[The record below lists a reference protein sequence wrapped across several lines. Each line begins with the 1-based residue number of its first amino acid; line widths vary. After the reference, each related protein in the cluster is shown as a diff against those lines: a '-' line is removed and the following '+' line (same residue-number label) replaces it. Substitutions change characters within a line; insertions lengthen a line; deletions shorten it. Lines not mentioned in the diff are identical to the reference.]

1 MEKKVLCVI
10 AAMIF
15 LLWVLFSGRIT
26 WEITAFGLVIAIAL
40 AWFVQ
45 RFITPEMSP
54 RRQWMVF
61 KRIPAYLKYAWLLLT
76 EIVLA
81 NFQVMK
87 LILSDREIVVP
98 KLASFKTRLTT
109 ASARVVLADCITLTP
124 GTITV
129 HLEDDN
135 YLVHCLDES
144 MEAGLRD
151 SSFER
156 RLEKMEA
163 GWIKEMER

>member
-1 MEKKVLCVI
+1 MI
-10 AAMIF
+10 AAMMF
-15 LLWVLFSGRIT
+15 LLWILFSGRIT
-26 WEITAFGLVIAIAL
+26 WEITAFGVVIASAL

-45 RFITPEMSP
+45 CFIAPDLTL

-61 KRIPAYLKYAWLLLT
+61 KRIPGYLKYAWLLVT
-76 EIVLA
+76 EIVMA

-87 LILSDREIVVP
+87 LIWTDRDIVVP
-98 KLASFKTRLTT
+98 KLASFKTRLTSAT
-109 ASARVVLADCITLTP
+109 ARVVLADCITLTP

-144 MEAGLRD
+144 LEEGLNN

-156 RLEKMEA
+156 RLDMMEGSWNKEA
-163 GWIKEMER
+163 GK

>member
-1 MEKKVLCVI
+1 MEKKVLCLI

-26 WEITAFGLVIAIAL
+26 WEVAAFGAVIAAAL

-45 RFITPEMSP
+45 RFIAPEMSN
-54 RRQWMVF
+54 RRQWMIF
-61 KRIPAYLKYAWLLLT
+61 KRIPAYLQYIWLLAQ
-76 EIVLA
+76 EITLA

-87 LILSDREIVVP
+87 LIWSDREIIVP
-98 KLASFKTRLTT
+98 KLASFQTGLTT
-109 ASARVVLADCITLTP
+109 PSARVILADCITLTP

-144 MEAGLRD
+144 MEAGLRE

-156 RLEKMEA
+156 QLKKMETN
-163 GWIKEMER
+163 WIKETDR

>member
-1 MEKKVLCVI
+1 MEKKVLCLI

-26 WEITAFGLVIAIAL
+26 WEITAFGVVIAAAL

-45 RFITPEMSP
+45 RFIAPGMSF
-54 RRQWMVF
+54 RRQWMIF
-61 KRIPAYLKYAWLLLT
+61 KRIPSYLGYIWLLAQ
-76 EIVLA
+76 EIALA

-87 LILSDREIVVP
+87 LIWSDREIVVP
-98 KLASFKTRLTT
+98 KLASFRTRLTT
-109 ASARVVLADCITLTP
+109 SSARVVLADCITLTP

-129 HLEDDN
+129 HLEDDS

-144 MEAGLRD
+144 MEAGLLG

-156 RLEKMEA
+156 RLEEMETV
-163 GWIKEMER
+163 WKKEMER